1 MPLRRS
7 PSGASLQTGEERR
20 LCCLGKI
27 WCYGFI
33 TIVFVI
39 GTTLYN
45 DRGMRRSLS
54 QPMIRKST
62 NYLTYLA
69 DADAVDQPRN
79 SERIKPKTKN
89 NDIPEKVQV
98 NINERDKN
106 TVEVPEKNRNIE
118 DGVDSRISDS
128 RISDIVQAVDKSEN
142 NENTVDV
149 PEKNESIEEDIGSKI
164 PDIDQAVDRFEM
176 IENTV
181 DVPEKN
187 ENIEDDIDNENEVD
201 KVQTMK
207 DKKPHLFLHV
217 GPQKTAS
224 SSLQSTL
231 DKLSHLT
238 NELKDDNFYYKH
250 ITPEMGDF
258 DCETDHWGGFHN
270 CIASDKLKS
279 LIRKARDEGKNL
291 LLTDENLDENF
302 VRGLRDAIDDDDWN
316 VTVIVMYRRIHE
328 WLLSWY
334 NQINKTTN
342 IDSKGD
348 VLFNDEGIPFRTE
361 HKHWPDHSGIN
372 IPDFSTWYKEYTR
385 YWKPTELV
393 DMHQSIKFYNLYN
406 ESFKNNVRLYNM
418 HNEGDLV
425 TDFICNIIGATYA
438 CEEYKKNVEVYKK
451 EEEKNSSIDL
461 DHDII
466 AVHAYNQGHIDKT
479 LTRAGVAEAVTTY
492 IKESGK
498 IIPRKCDTEVTDQVR
513 NWLID
518 SEKVM
523 SGDRN
528 WAKIK
533 EDELLQVYES
543 YTTKGELCD
552 VDKDAIL
559 LDQDWLHFFHSLK
572 GRERRNLVLHVGP
585 VGAGTI
591 YETLTT
597 IPRHIEGL
605 QKDNYTVVNIDVH
618 GDHFDCTQ
626 RKSSLPDCVASP
638 KLTSMISSLEETE
651 KNVIISNDNLD
662 ERFVEAFKNA
672 IDVTKWKLKIV
683 VGYIRL
689 NQLLLMMY
697 ENEYNNENLGPNG
710 HLVIGQNNNSNRDK
724 HSSWPDEGGV
734 RIPGFN
740 KWFNVFA
747 QESEVS
753 KIEHISMHLRDGYI
767 SSFDDVDFYPYNE
780 LADLEKD
787 FVCKIV
793 PGAIQTCESAKNSE
807 KNTNKVSPLSTEYTD
822 GDILAVDAYEKGLI
836 KKGLAR
842 QHVADAIRNRL
853 RSTGKK
859 LARVC
864 VSEVTKQLYDWMI
877 DSEKDMLGSRWS
889 SKRIAGINID
899 FQSFLESGKL
909 CALDVEKELQNE
921 SWIDFFRSLD
931 Y

>member
-1 MPLRRS
+1 MPLQYNPKTMPLRRS
-7 PSGASLQTGEERR
+7 PSGTTLQTGGGERR
-20 LCCLGKI
+20 LFCLGKI

-33 TIVFVI
+33 TIVFFI

-69 DADAVDQPRN
+69 DTDAGAGDQPRN
-79 SERIKPKTKN
+79 SERIKPKPKN
-89 NDIPEKVQV
+89 NDIPETVQV
-98 NINERDKN
+98 NINEKN
-106 TVEVPEKNRNIE
+106 KNI
-118 DGVDSRISDS
+118 
-128 RISDIVQAVDKSEN
+128 
-142 NENTVDV
+142 VDV
-149 PEKNESIEEDIGSKI
+149 PEKNESIEDDSDSKI
-164 PDIDQAVDRFEM
+164 PDIVQAVDISEK
-176 IENTV
+176 IENTANV
-181 DVPEKN
+181 SDKN
-187 ENIEDDIDNENEVD
+187 ENIEDDVDNEKDVD

-207 DKKPHLFLHV
+207 GKKPHLFLHV

-224 SSLQSTL
+224 STLQSTL
-231 DKLSHLT
+231 DKLSSLT
-238 NELKDDNFYYKH
+238 HELKDDNFYYMH
-250 ITPEMGDF
+250 IAPEAGDF

-270 CIASDKLKS
+270 CKASDKLKS
-279 LIRKARDEGKNL
+279 LIRKTRDEGKNL

-302 VRGLRDAIDDDDWN
+302 VKGLRDAIDDDDWN

-348 VLFNDEGIPFRTE
+348 VLFNDEGVPYRTE
-361 HKHWPDHSGIN
+361 HKHWPDHGGIRVPN
-372 IPDFSTWYKEYTR
+372 FSTWYKEYTR

-393 DMHQSIKFYNLYN
+393 DMHRSIKFYNLYN
-406 ESFKNNVRLYNM
+406 ESFKNDVRLYNM

-425 TDFICNIIGATYA
+425 TDFICNIIGATNA
-438 CEEYKKNVEVYKK
+438 CKKYQNNLEVYEIK
-451 EEEKNSSIDL
+451 ENNSSIDL
-461 DHDII
+461 DHDIV
-466 AVHAYNQGHIDKT
+466 AVHAYEQGHIDKT
-479 LTRAGVAEAVTTY
+479 LTRTGVSEAVTTY

-498 IIPRKCDTEVTDQVR
+498 IIPRKCESEVTDQIR
-513 NWLID
+513 NWLVD

-523 SGDRN
+523 SGDQN
-528 WAKIK
+528 WSKIK

-543 YTTKGELCD
+543 YTTKGKLCD

-572 GRERRNLVLHVGP
+572 GRERRNIVLHVGP
-585 VGAGTI
+585 VGADTI

-597 IPRHIEGL
+597 IPRHVEGL
-605 QKDNYTVVNIDVH
+605 QKDNYTVVNIDIH
-618 GDHFDCTQ
+618 GDHHFDCTQ
-626 RKSSLPDCVASP
+626 RESSLPNCVASP
-638 KLTSMISSLEETE
+638 KLKSMISSLEETE

-672 IDVTKWKLKIV
+672 IDGTKWKIKIV

-697 ENEYNNENLGPNG
+697 ENEYNYENLDPNG
-710 HLVIGQNNNSNRDK
+710 HFMIGQNNNPNRNK

-734 RIPGFN
+734 QIPGFN
-740 KWFNVFA
+740 DWFNAFS

-753 KIEHISMHLRDGYI
+753 KIEHISMHLRDRYI
-767 SSFDDVDFYPYNE
+767 SSFDEVNFYPYHE
-780 LADLEKD
+780 LADLEKN

-807 KNTNKVSPLSTEYTD
+807 KNTNDVSSLSTEYTD
-822 GDILAVDAYEKGLI
+822 GDILAVNAYEKGLI
-836 KKGLAR
+836 KKGLDR
-842 QHVADAIRNRL
+842 EHVADAIRNRL
-853 RSTGKK
+853 RSTGKN

-864 VSEVTKQLYDWMI
+864 VSEVTKKLYDWMI
-877 DSEKDMLGSRWS
+877 DSEKSMLGSRWS

-921 SWIDFFRSLD
+921 SWIAFFRSLN
-931 Y
+931 

>member
-1 MPLRRS
+1 MPLQYNPKTMPLRRS
-7 PSGASLQTGEERR
+7 PSGTTLQTGGGERR
-20 LCCLGKI
+20 LFCLGKI

-33 TIVFVI
+33 TIVFFI

-69 DADAVDQPRN
+69 DTDAGAGDQPRN
-79 SERIKPKTKN
+79 SERIKPKPKN
-89 NDIPEKVQV
+89 NDIPETVQV
-98 NINERDKN
+98 NINEKN
-106 TVEVPEKNRNIE
+106 KNI
-118 DGVDSRISDS
+118 
-128 RISDIVQAVDKSEN
+128 
-142 NENTVDV
+142 VDV
-149 PEKNESIEEDIGSKI
+149 PEKNESIEDDSDSKI
-164 PDIDQAVDRFEM
+164 PDIVQAVDISEK
-176 IENTV
+176 IENTANV
-181 DVPEKN
+181 SDKN
-187 ENIEDDIDNENEVD
+187 ENIEDDVDNEKDVD

-207 DKKPHLFLHV
+207 GKKPHLFLHV

-224 SSLQSTL
+224 STLQSTL
-231 DKLSHLT
+231 DKLSSLT
-238 NELKDDNFYYKH
+238 HELKDDNFYYMH
-250 ITPEMGDF
+250 IAPEAGDF

-270 CIASDKLKS
+270 CKASDKLKS
-279 LIRKARDEGKNL
+279 LIRKTRDEGKNL

-302 VRGLRDAIDDDDWN
+302 VKGLRDAIDDDDWN

-348 VLFNDEGIPFRTE
+348 VLFNDEGVPYRTE
-361 HKHWPDHSGIN
+361 HKHWPDHGGIRVPN
-372 IPDFSTWYKEYTR
+372 FSTWYKEYTR

-393 DMHQSIKFYNLYN
+393 DMHRSIKFYNLYN
-406 ESFKNNVRLYNM
+406 ESFKNDVRLYNM

-425 TDFICNIIGATYA
+425 TDFICNIIGATNA
-438 CEEYKKNVEVYKK
+438 CKKYQNNLEVYEIK
-451 EEEKNSSIDL
+451 ENNSSIDL
-461 DHDII
+461 DHDIV
-466 AVHAYNQGHIDKT
+466 AVHAYEQGHIDKT
-479 LTRAGVAEAVTTY
+479 LTRTGVSEAVTTY

-498 IIPRKCDTEVTDQVR
+498 IIPRKCEPEVTDQIR
-513 NWLID
+513 NWLVD

-523 SGDRN
+523 SGDQN
-528 WAKIK
+528 WSKIK

-543 YTTKGELCD
+543 YTTKGKLCD

-572 GRERRNLVLHVGP
+572 GRERRNIVLHVGP
-585 VGAGTI
+585 VGADTI

-597 IPRHIEGL
+597 IPRHVEGL
-605 QKDNYTVVNIDVH
+605 QKDNYTVVNIDIH
-618 GDHFDCTQ
+618 GDHHFDCTQ
-626 RKSSLPDCVASP
+626 RESSLPNCVASP
-638 KLTSMISSLEETE
+638 KLKSMISSLEETE

-672 IDVTKWKLKIV
+672 IDGTKWKIKIV

-697 ENEYNNENLGPNG
+697 ENEYNYENLDPNG
-710 HLVIGQNNNSNRDK
+710 HFMIGQNNNPNRNK

-740 KWFNVFA
+740 DWFNAFS

-753 KIEHISMHLRDGYI
+753 KIEHISMHLRDRYI
-767 SSFDDVDFYPYNE
+767 SSFDEVNFYPYHE
-780 LADLEKD
+780 LADLEKN

-807 KNTNKVSPLSTEYTD
+807 KNTNEVSSLSTEYTD
-822 GDILAVDAYEKGLI
+822 GDILAVNAYEKGLI
-836 KKGLAR
+836 KKGLDR
-842 QHVADAIRNRL
+842 EHVADAIRNRL
-853 RSTGKK
+853 RSTGKN

-864 VSEVTKQLYDWMI
+864 VSEVTKKLYDWMI
-877 DSEKDMLGSRWS
+877 DSEKSMLGSRWS

-921 SWIDFFRSLD
+921 SWIAFFRSLN
-931 Y
+931 

>member
-7 PSGASLQTGEERR
+7 PSGTTLQTGGGERR
-20 LCCLGKI
+20 LFCLGKI

-33 TIVFVI
+33 TIVFFI

-69 DADAVDQPRN
+69 DTDAGAGDQPRN
-79 SERIKPKTKN
+79 SERIKPKPKN
-89 NDIPEKVQV
+89 NDIPETVQV
-98 NINERDKN
+98 NINEKN
-106 TVEVPEKNRNIE
+106 KNI
-118 DGVDSRISDS
+118 
-128 RISDIVQAVDKSEN
+128 
-142 NENTVDV
+142 VDV
-149 PEKNESIEEDIGSKI
+149 PEKNESIEDDSDSKI
-164 PDIDQAVDRFEM
+164 PDIVQAVDISEK
-176 IENTV
+176 IENTANV
-181 DVPEKN
+181 SDKN
-187 ENIEDDIDNENEVD
+187 ENIEDDVDNEKDVD

-207 DKKPHLFLHV
+207 GKKPHLFLHV

-224 SSLQSTL
+224 STLQSTL
-231 DKLSHLT
+231 DKLSSLT
-238 NELKDDNFYYKH
+238 HELKDDNFYYMH
-250 ITPEMGDF
+250 IAPEAGDF

-270 CIASDKLKS
+270 CKASDKLKS
-279 LIRKARDEGKNL
+279 LIRKTRDEGKNL

-302 VRGLRDAIDDDDWN
+302 VKGLRDAIDDDDWN

-348 VLFNDEGIPFRTE
+348 VLFNDEGVPYRTE
-361 HKHWPDHSGIN
+361 HKHWPDHGGIRVPN
-372 IPDFSTWYKEYTR
+372 FSTWYKEYTR

-393 DMHQSIKFYNLYN
+393 DMHRSIKFYNLYN
-406 ESFKNNVRLYNM
+406 ESFKNDVRLYNM

-425 TDFICNIIGATYA
+425 TDFICNIIGATNA
-438 CEEYKKNVEVYKK
+438 CKKYQNNLEVYEIK
-451 EEEKNSSIDL
+451 ENNSSIDL
-461 DHDII
+461 DHDIV
-466 AVHAYNQGHIDKT
+466 AVHAYEQGHIDKT
-479 LTRAGVAEAVTTY
+479 LTRTGVSEAVTTY

-498 IIPRKCDTEVTDQVR
+498 IIPRKCEPEVTDQIR
-513 NWLID
+513 NWLVD

-523 SGDRN
+523 SGDQN
-528 WAKIK
+528 WSKIK

-543 YTTKGELCD
+543 YTTKGKLCD

-572 GRERRNLVLHVGP
+572 GRERRNIVLHVGP
-585 VGAGTI
+585 VGADTI

-597 IPRHIEGL
+597 IPRHVEGL
-605 QKDNYTVVNIDVH
+605 QKDNYTVVNIDIH
-618 GDHFDCTQ
+618 GDHHFDCTQ
-626 RKSSLPDCVASP
+626 RESSLPNCVASP
-638 KLTSMISSLEETE
+638 KLKSMISSLEETE

-672 IDVTKWKLKIV
+672 IDGTKWKIKIV

-697 ENEYNNENLGPNG
+697 ENEYNYENLDPNG
-710 HLVIGQNNNSNRDK
+710 HFMIGQNNNPNRIK

-740 KWFNVFA
+740 DWFNAFS

-753 KIEHISMHLRDGYI
+753 KIEHISMHLRDRYI
-767 SSFDDVDFYPYNE
+767 SSFDEVNFYPYHE
-780 LADLEKD
+780 LADLEKN

-807 KNTNKVSPLSTEYTD
+807 KNTNEVSSLSTEYTD
-822 GDILAVDAYEKGLI
+822 GDILAVNAYEKGLI
-836 KKGLAR
+836 KKGLDR
-842 QHVADAIRNRL
+842 EHVADAIRNRL
-853 RSTGKK
+853 RSTGKN

-864 VSEVTKQLYDWMI
+864 VSEVTKKLYDWMI
-877 DSEKDMLGSRWS
+877 DSEKSMLGSRWS

-921 SWIDFFRSLD
+921 SWIAFFRSLN
-931 Y
+931 

>member
-7 PSGASLQTGEERR
+7 PSGTTLQTGGGERR
-20 LCCLGKI
+20 LFCLGKI

-33 TIVFVI
+33 TIVFFI

-69 DADAVDQPRN
+69 DTDAGAGDQPRN
-79 SERIKPKTKN
+79 SERIKPKPKN
-89 NDIPEKVQV
+89 NDIPETVQV
-98 NINERDKN
+98 NINEKN
-106 TVEVPEKNRNIE
+106 KNI
-118 DGVDSRISDS
+118 
-128 RISDIVQAVDKSEN
+128 
-142 NENTVDV
+142 VDV
-149 PEKNESIEEDIGSKI
+149 PEKNESIEDDSDSKI
-164 PDIDQAVDRFEM
+164 PDIVQAVDISEK
-176 IENTV
+176 IENTANV
-181 DVPEKN
+181 SDKN
-187 ENIEDDIDNENEVD
+187 ENIEDDVDNEKDVD

-207 DKKPHLFLHV
+207 GKKPHLFLHV

-224 SSLQSTL
+224 STLQSTL
-231 DKLSHLT
+231 DKLSSLT
-238 NELKDDNFYYKH
+238 HELKDDNFYYMH
-250 ITPEMGDF
+250 IAPEAGDF

-270 CIASDKLKS
+270 CKASDKLKS
-279 LIRKARDEGKNL
+279 LIRKTRDEGKNL

-302 VRGLRDAIDDDDWN
+302 VKGLRDAIDDDDWN

-348 VLFNDEGIPFRTE
+348 VLFNDEGVPYRTE
-361 HKHWPDHSGIN
+361 HKHWPDHGGIRVPN
-372 IPDFSTWYKEYTR
+372 FSTWYKEYTR

-393 DMHQSIKFYNLYN
+393 DMHRSIKFYNLYN
-406 ESFKNNVRLYNM
+406 ESFKNDVRLYNM

-425 TDFICNIIGATYA
+425 TDFICNIIGATNA
-438 CEEYKKNVEVYKK
+438 CKKYQNNLEVYEIK
-451 EEEKNSSIDL
+451 ENNSSIDL
-461 DHDII
+461 DHDIV
-466 AVHAYNQGHIDKT
+466 AVHAYEQGHIDKT
-479 LTRAGVAEAVTTY
+479 LTRTGVSEAVTTY

-498 IIPRKCDTEVTDQVR
+498 IIPRKCEPEVTDQIR
-513 NWLID
+513 NWLVD

-523 SGDRN
+523 SGDQN
-528 WAKIK
+528 WSKIK

-543 YTTKGELCD
+543 YTTKGKLCD

-572 GRERRNLVLHVGP
+572 GRERRNIVLHVGP
-585 VGAGTI
+585 VGADTI

-597 IPRHIEGL
+597 IPRHVEGL
-605 QKDNYTVVNIDVH
+605 QKDNYTVVNIDIH
-618 GDHFDCTQ
+618 GDHHFDCTQ
-626 RKSSLPDCVASP
+626 RESSLPNCVASP
-638 KLTSMISSLEETE
+638 KLKSMISSLEETE

-672 IDVTKWKLKIV
+672 IDGTKWKIKIV

-697 ENEYNNENLGPNG
+697 ENEYNYENLDPNG
-710 HLVIGQNNNSNRDK
+710 HFMIGQNNNPNRNK

-740 KWFNVFA
+740 DWFNAFS

-753 KIEHISMHLRDGYI
+753 KIEHISMHLRDRYI
-767 SSFDDVDFYPYNE
+767 SSFDEVNFYPYHE
-780 LADLEKD
+780 LADLEKN

-807 KNTNKVSPLSTEYTD
+807 KNTNDVSSLSTEYTD
-822 GDILAVDAYEKGLI
+822 GDILAVNAYEKGLI
-836 KKGLAR
+836 KKGLDR
-842 QHVADAIRNRL
+842 EHVADAIRNRL
-853 RSTGKK
+853 RSTGKN

-864 VSEVTKQLYDWMI
+864 VSEVTKKLYDWMI
-877 DSEKDMLGSRWS
+877 DSEKSMLGSRWS

-921 SWIDFFRSLD
+921 SWIAFFRSLN
-931 Y
+931 

>member
-1 MPLRRS
+1 MPLQYNPKTMPLRRS
-7 PSGASLQTGEERR
+7 PSGTTLQTGGGERR
-20 LCCLGKI
+20 LFCLGKI

-33 TIVFVI
+33 TIVFFI

-69 DADAVDQPRN
+69 DTDAGAGDQPRN
-79 SERIKPKTKN
+79 SERIKPKPKN
-89 NDIPEKVQV
+89 NDIPETVQV
-98 NINERDKN
+98 NINEKN
-106 TVEVPEKNRNIE
+106 KNI
-118 DGVDSRISDS
+118 
-128 RISDIVQAVDKSEN
+128 
-142 NENTVDV
+142 VDV
-149 PEKNESIEEDIGSKI
+149 PEKNESIEDDSDSKI
-164 PDIDQAVDRFEM
+164 PDIVQAVDISEK
-176 IENTV
+176 IENTANV
-181 DVPEKN
+181 SDKN
-187 ENIEDDIDNENEVD
+187 ENIEDDVDNEKDVD

-207 DKKPHLFLHV
+207 GKKPHLFLHV

-224 SSLQSTL
+224 STLQSTL
-231 DKLSHLT
+231 DKLSSLT
-238 NELKDDNFYYKH
+238 HELKDDNFYYMH
-250 ITPEMGDF
+250 IAPEAGDF

-270 CIASDKLKS
+270 CKASDKLKS
-279 LIRKARDEGKNL
+279 LIRKTRDEGKNL

-302 VRGLRDAIDDDDWN
+302 VKGLRDAIDDDDWN

-348 VLFNDEGIPFRTE
+348 VLFNDEGVPYRTE
-361 HKHWPDHSGIN
+361 HKHWPDHGGIRVPN
-372 IPDFSTWYKEYTR
+372 FSTWYKEYTR

-393 DMHQSIKFYNLYN
+393 DMHRSIKFYNLYN
-406 ESFKNNVRLYNM
+406 ESFKNDVRLYNM

-425 TDFICNIIGATYA
+425 TDFICNIIGATNA
-438 CEEYKKNVEVYKK
+438 CEKYQNNLEVYEIK
-451 EEEKNSSIDL
+451 ENNSSIDL
-461 DHDII
+461 DHDIV
-466 AVHAYNQGHIDKT
+466 AVHAYEQGHIDKT
-479 LTRAGVAEAVTTY
+479 LTRTGVSEAVTTY

-498 IIPRKCDTEVTDQVR
+498 IIPRKCEPEVTDQIR
-513 NWLID
+513 NWLVD

-523 SGDRN
+523 SGDQN
-528 WAKIK
+528 WSKIK

-543 YTTKGELCD
+543 YTTKGKLCD

-572 GRERRNLVLHVGP
+572 GRERRNIVLHVGP
-585 VGAGTI
+585 VGADTI

-597 IPRHIEGL
+597 IPRHVEGL
-605 QKDNYTVVNIDVH
+605 QKDNYTVVNIDIH
-618 GDHFDCTQ
+618 GDHHFDCSQ
-626 RKSSLPDCVASP
+626 RESSLPNCVASP
-638 KLTSMISSLEETE
+638 KLKSMISSLEETE

-672 IDVTKWKLKIV
+672 IDGTKWKIKIV

-697 ENEYNNENLGPNG
+697 ENEYNYENLDPNG
-710 HLVIGQNNNSNRDK
+710 HFMIGQNNNPNRNK

-740 KWFNVFA
+740 DWFNAFS

-753 KIEHISMHLRDGYI
+753 KIEHISMHLRDRYI
-767 SSFDDVDFYPYNE
+767 SSFDEVNFYPYHE
-780 LADLEKD
+780 LADLEKN

-807 KNTNKVSPLSTEYTD
+807 KNTNEVSSLSTEYTD
-822 GDILAVDAYEKGLI
+822 GDILAVNAYEKGLI
-836 KKGLAR
+836 KKGLDR
-842 QHVADAIRNRL
+842 EHVADAIRNRL
-853 RSTGKK
+853 RSTGKN

-864 VSEVTKQLYDWMI
+864 VSEVTKKLYDWMI
-877 DSEKDMLGSRWS
+877 DSEKSMLGSRWS

-921 SWIDFFRSLD
+921 SWIAFFRSLN
-931 Y
+931 

>member
-1 MPLRRS
+1 MPLQYNPKTMPLRRS
-7 PSGASLQTGEERR
+7 PSGTTLQTGGGERR
-20 LCCLGKI
+20 LFCLGKI

-33 TIVFVI
+33 TIVFFI

-69 DADAVDQPRN
+69 DTDAGAGDQPRN
-79 SERIKPKTKN
+79 SERIKPKPKN
-89 NDIPEKVQV
+89 NDIPETVQV
-98 NINERDKN
+98 NINEKN
-106 TVEVPEKNRNIE
+106 KNI
-118 DGVDSRISDS
+118 
-128 RISDIVQAVDKSEN
+128 
-142 NENTVDV
+142 VDV
-149 PEKNESIEEDIGSKI
+149 PEKNESIEDDSDSKI
-164 PDIDQAVDRFEM
+164 PDIVQAVDISEK
-176 IENTV
+176 IENTANV
-181 DVPEKN
+181 SDKN
-187 ENIEDDIDNENEVD
+187 ENIEDDVDNEKDVD

-207 DKKPHLFLHV
+207 GKKPHLFLHV

-224 SSLQSTL
+224 STLQSTL
-231 DKLSHLT
+231 DKLSSLT
-238 NELKDDNFYYKH
+238 HELKDDNFYYMH
-250 ITPEMGDF
+250 IAPEAGDF

-270 CIASDKLKS
+270 CKASDKLKS
-279 LIRKARDEGKNL
+279 LIRKTRDEGKNL

-302 VRGLRDAIDDDDWN
+302 VKGLRDAIDDDDWN

-348 VLFNDEGIPFRTE
+348 VLFNDEGVPYRTE
-361 HKHWPDHSGIN
+361 HKHWPDHGGIRVPN
-372 IPDFSTWYKEYTR
+372 FSTWYKEYTR

-393 DMHQSIKFYNLYN
+393 DMHRSIQFYNLYN
-406 ESFKNNVRLYNM
+406 ESFKNDVRLYNM

-425 TDFICNIIGATYA
+425 TDFICNIIGATNA
-438 CEEYKKNVEVYKK
+438 CKKYQNNLEVYEIK
-451 EEEKNSSIDL
+451 ENNSSIDL
-461 DHDII
+461 DHDIV
-466 AVHAYNQGHIDKT
+466 AVHAYEQGHIDKT
-479 LTRAGVAEAVTTY
+479 LTRTGVSEAVTTY

-498 IIPRKCDTEVTDQVR
+498 IIPRKCEPEVTDQIR
-513 NWLID
+513 NWLVD

-523 SGDRN
+523 SGDQN
-528 WAKIK
+528 WSKIK

-543 YTTKGELCD
+543 YTTKGKLCD

-572 GRERRNLVLHVGP
+572 GRERRNIVLHVGP
-585 VGAGTI
+585 VGADTI

-597 IPRHIEGL
+597 IPRHVEGL
-605 QKDNYTVVNIDVH
+605 QKDNYTVVNIDIH
-618 GDHFDCTQ
+618 GDHHFDCTQ
-626 RKSSLPDCVASP
+626 RESSLPNCVASP
-638 KLTSMISSLEETE
+638 KLKSMISSLEETE

-672 IDVTKWKLKIV
+672 IDGTKWKIKIV

-697 ENEYNNENLGPNG
+697 ENEYNYENLDPNG
-710 HLVIGQNNNSNRDK
+710 HFMIGQNNNPNRNK

-740 KWFNVFA
+740 DWFNAFS

-753 KIEHISMHLRDGYI
+753 KIEHISMHLRDRYI
-767 SSFDDVDFYPYNE
+767 SSFDEVNFYPYHE
-780 LADLEKD
+780 LADLEKN

-807 KNTNKVSPLSTEYTD
+807 KNTNDVSSLSTEYTD
-822 GDILAVDAYEKGLI
+822 GDILAVNAYEKGLI
-836 KKGLAR
+836 KKGLDR
-842 QHVADAIRNRL
+842 EHVADAIRNRL
-853 RSTGKK
+853 RSTGKN

-864 VSEVTKQLYDWMI
+864 VSEVTKKLYDWMI
-877 DSEKDMLGSRWS
+877 DSEKSMLGSRWS

-921 SWIDFFRSLD
+921 SWIAFFRSLN
-931 Y
+931 

>member
-1 MPLRRS
+1 MPLQYNPKTMPLRRS
-7 PSGASLQTGEERR
+7 PSGTTLQTGGGERR
-20 LCCLGKI
+20 LFCLGKI

-33 TIVFVI
+33 TIVFFI

-69 DADAVDQPRN
+69 DTDAGAGDQPRN
-79 SERIKPKTKN
+79 SERIKPKPKN
-89 NDIPEKVQV
+89 NDIPETVQV
-98 NINERDKN
+98 NINEKN
-106 TVEVPEKNRNIE
+106 KNI
-118 DGVDSRISDS
+118 
-128 RISDIVQAVDKSEN
+128 
-142 NENTVDV
+142 VDV
-149 PEKNESIEEDIGSKI
+149 PEKNESIEDDSDSKI
-164 PDIDQAVDRFEM
+164 PDIVQAVDISEK
-176 IENTV
+176 IENTANV
-181 DVPEKN
+181 SDKN
-187 ENIEDDIDNENEVD
+187 ENIEDDVDNEKDVD

-207 DKKPHLFLHV
+207 GKKPHLFLHV

-224 SSLQSTL
+224 STLQSTL
-231 DKLSHLT
+231 DKLSSLT
-238 NELKDDNFYYKH
+238 HELKDDNFYYMH
-250 ITPEMGDF
+250 IAPEAGDF

-270 CIASDKLKS
+270 CKASDKLKS
-279 LIRKARDEGKNL
+279 LIRKTRDEGKNL

-302 VRGLRDAIDDDDWN
+302 VKGLRDAIDDDDWN

-348 VLFNDEGIPFRTE
+348 VLFNDEGVPYRTE
-361 HKHWPDHSGIN
+361 HKHWPDHGGIRVPN
-372 IPDFSTWYKEYTR
+372 FSTWYKEYTR

-393 DMHQSIKFYNLYN
+393 DMHRSIKFYNLYN
-406 ESFKNNVRLYNM
+406 ESFKNDVRLYNM

-425 TDFICNIIGATYA
+425 TDFICNIIGATNA
-438 CEEYKKNVEVYKK
+438 CKKYQNNLEVYEIK
-451 EEEKNSSIDL
+451 ENNSSIDL
-461 DHDII
+461 DHDIV
-466 AVHAYNQGHIDKT
+466 AVHAYEQGHIDKT
-479 LTRAGVAEAVTTY
+479 LTRTGVSEAVTTY

-498 IIPRKCDTEVTDQVR
+498 IIPRKCEPEVTDQIR
-513 NWLID
+513 NWLVD

-523 SGDRN
+523 SGDQN
-528 WAKIK
+528 WSKIK

-543 YTTKGELCD
+543 YTTKGKLCD

-572 GRERRNLVLHVGP
+572 GRERRNIVLHVGP
-585 VGAGTI
+585 VGADTI

-597 IPRHIEGL
+597 IPRHVEGL
-605 QKDNYTVVNIDVH
+605 QKDNYTVVNIDIH
-618 GDHFDCTQ
+618 GDHHFDCTQ
-626 RKSSLPDCVASP
+626 RESSLPNCVASP
-638 KLTSMISSLEETE
+638 KLKSMISSLEETE

-672 IDVTKWKLKIV
+672 IDGTKWKIKIV

-697 ENEYNNENLGPNG
+697 ENEYNYENLDPNG
-710 HLVIGQNNNSNRDK
+710 HFMIGQNNNPNRNK

-734 RIPGFN
+734 QIPGFN
-740 KWFNVFA
+740 DWFNAFS

-753 KIEHISMHLRDGYI
+753 KIEHISMHLRDRYI
-767 SSFDDVDFYPYNE
+767 SSFDEVNFYPYHE
-780 LADLEKD
+780 LADLEKN

-807 KNTNKVSPLSTEYTD
+807 KNTNDVSSLSTEYTD
-822 GDILAVDAYEKGLI
+822 GDILAVNAYEKGLI
-836 KKGLAR
+836 KKGLDR
-842 QHVADAIRNRL
+842 EHVADAIRNRL
-853 RSTGKK
+853 RSTGKN

-864 VSEVTKQLYDWMI
+864 VSEVTKKLYDWMI
-877 DSEKDMLGSRWS
+877 DSEKSMLGSRWS

-921 SWIDFFRSLD
+921 SWIAFFRSLN
-931 Y
+931 

>member
-1 MPLRRS
+1 MPLQYNPKTMPLRRS
-7 PSGASLQTGEERR
+7 PSGTTLQTGGGERR
-20 LCCLGKI
+20 LFCLGKI

-33 TIVFVI
+33 TIVFFI

-69 DADAVDQPRN
+69 DTDAGAGDQPRN
-79 SERIKPKTKN
+79 SERIKPKPKN
-89 NDIPEKVQV
+89 NDIPETVQV
-98 NINERDKN
+98 NINEKN
-106 TVEVPEKNRNIE
+106 KNI
-118 DGVDSRISDS
+118 
-128 RISDIVQAVDKSEN
+128 
-142 NENTVDV
+142 VDV
-149 PEKNESIEEDIGSKI
+149 PEKNESIEDDSDSKI
-164 PDIDQAVDRFEM
+164 PDIVQAVDISEK
-176 IENTV
+176 IENTANV
-181 DVPEKN
+181 SDKN
-187 ENIEDDIDNENEVD
+187 ENIEDDVDNEKDVD

-207 DKKPHLFLHV
+207 GKKPHLFLHV

-224 SSLQSTL
+224 STLQSTL
-231 DKLSHLT
+231 DKLSSLT
-238 NELKDDNFYYKH
+238 HELKDDNFYYMH
-250 ITPEMGDF
+250 IAPEAGDF

-270 CIASDKLKS
+270 CKASDKLKS
-279 LIRKARDEGKNL
+279 LIRKTRDEGKNL

-302 VRGLRDAIDDDDWN
+302 VKGLRDAIDDDDWN

-348 VLFNDEGIPFRTE
+348 VLFNDEGVPYRTE
-361 HKHWPDHSGIN
+361 HKHWPDHGGIRVPN
-372 IPDFSTWYKEYTR
+372 FSTWYKEYTR

-393 DMHQSIKFYNLYN
+393 DMHRSIKFYNLYN
-406 ESFKNNVRLYNM
+406 ESFKNDVRLYNM

-425 TDFICNIIGATYA
+425 TDFICNIIGATNA
-438 CEEYKKNVEVYKK
+438 CKKYQNNLEVYEIK
-451 EEEKNSSIDL
+451 ENNSSIDL
-461 DHDII
+461 DHDIV
-466 AVHAYNQGHIDKT
+466 AVHAYEQGHIDKT
-479 LTRAGVAEAVTTY
+479 LTRTGVSEAVTTY

-498 IIPRKCDTEVTDQVR
+498 IIPRKCEPEVTDQIR
-513 NWLID
+513 NWLVD

-523 SGDRN
+523 SGDQN
-528 WAKIK
+528 WSKIK

-543 YTTKGELCD
+543 YTTKGKLCD

-572 GRERRNLVLHVGP
+572 GRERRNIVLHVGP
-585 VGAGTI
+585 VGADTI

-597 IPRHIEGL
+597 IPRHVEGL
-605 QKDNYTVVNIDVH
+605 QKDNYTVVNIDIH
-618 GDHFDCTQ
+618 GDHHFDCTQ
-626 RKSSLPDCVASP
+626 RESSLPNCVASP
-638 KLTSMISSLEETE
+638 KLKSMISSLEETE

-672 IDVTKWKLKIV
+672 IDGTKWKIKIV

-697 ENEYNNENLGPNG
+697 ENEYNYENLDPNG
-710 HLVIGQNNNSNRDK
+710 HFMIGQNNNPNRNK

-740 KWFNVFA
+740 DWFNAFS

-753 KIEHISMHLRDGYI
+753 KIEHISMHLRDRYI
-767 SSFDDVDFYPYNE
+767 SSFDEVNFYPYHE
-780 LADLEKD
+780 LADLEKN

-807 KNTNKVSPLSTEYTD
+807 KNTNDVSSLSTEYTD
-822 GDILAVDAYEKGLI
+822 GDILAVNAYEKGLI
-836 KKGLAR
+836 KKGLDR
-842 QHVADAIRNRL
+842 EHVADAIRNRL
-853 RSTGKK
+853 RSTGKN

-864 VSEVTKQLYDWMI
+864 VSEVTKKLYDWMI
-877 DSEKDMLGSRWS
+877 DSEKSMLGSRWS

-921 SWIDFFRSLD
+921 SWIAFFRSLN
-931 Y
+931 

>member
-1 MPLRRS
+1 MPLQYNPKTMPLRRS
-7 PSGASLQTGEERR
+7 PSGTTLQTGGGERR
-20 LCCLGKI
+20 LFCLGKI

-33 TIVFVI
+33 TIVFFI

-69 DADAVDQPRN
+69 DTDAGAGDQPRN
-79 SERIKPKTKN
+79 SERIKPKPKN
-89 NDIPEKVQV
+89 NDIPETVQV
-98 NINERDKN
+98 NINEKN
-106 TVEVPEKNRNIE
+106 KNI
-118 DGVDSRISDS
+118 
-128 RISDIVQAVDKSEN
+128 
-142 NENTVDV
+142 VDV
-149 PEKNESIEEDIGSKI
+149 PEKNESIEDDSDSKI
-164 PDIDQAVDRFEM
+164 PDIVQAVDISEK
-176 IENTV
+176 IENTANV
-181 DVPEKN
+181 SDKN
-187 ENIEDDIDNENEVD
+187 ENIEDDVDNEKDVD

-207 DKKPHLFLHV
+207 GKKPHLFLHV

-224 SSLQSTL
+224 STLQSTL
-231 DKLSHLT
+231 DKLSSLT
-238 NELKDDNFYYKH
+238 HELKDDNFYYMH
-250 ITPEMGDF
+250 IAPEAGDF

-270 CIASDKLKS
+270 CKASDKLKS
-279 LIRKARDEGKNL
+279 LIRKTRDEGKNL

-302 VRGLRDAIDDDDWN
+302 VKGLRDAIDDDDWN

-348 VLFNDEGIPFRTE
+348 VLFNDEGVPYRTE
-361 HKHWPDHSGIN
+361 HKHWPDHGGIRVPN
-372 IPDFSTWYKEYTR
+372 FSTWYKEYTR

-393 DMHQSIKFYNLYN
+393 DMHRSIKFYNLYN
-406 ESFKNNVRLYNM
+406 ESFKNDVRLYNM

-425 TDFICNIIGATYA
+425 TDFICNIIGATNA
-438 CEEYKKNVEVYKK
+438 CKKYQNNLEVYEIK
-451 EEEKNSSIDL
+451 ENNSSIDL
-461 DHDII
+461 DHDIV
-466 AVHAYNQGHIDKT
+466 AVHAYEQGHIDKT
-479 LTRAGVAEAVTTY
+479 LTRTGVSEAVTTY

-498 IIPRKCDTEVTDQVR
+498 IIPRKCESEVTDQIR
-513 NWLID
+513 NWLVD

-523 SGDRN
+523 SGDQN
-528 WAKIK
+528 WSKIK

-543 YTTKGELCD
+543 YTTKGKLCD

-572 GRERRNLVLHVGP
+572 GRERRNIVLHVGP
-585 VGAGTI
+585 VGADTI

-597 IPRHIEGL
+597 IPRHVEGL
-605 QKDNYTVVNIDVH
+605 QKDNYTVVNIDIH
-618 GDHFDCTQ
+618 GDHHFDCTQ
-626 RKSSLPDCVASP
+626 RESSLPNCVASP
-638 KLTSMISSLEETE
+638 KLKSMISSLEETE

-672 IDVTKWKLKIV
+672 IDGTKWKIKIV

-697 ENEYNNENLGPNG
+697 ENEYNYENLDPNG
-710 HLVIGQNNNSNRDK
+710 HFMIGQNNNPNRIK

-740 KWFNVFA
+740 DWFNAFS

-753 KIEHISMHLRDGYI
+753 KIEHISMHLRDRYI
-767 SSFDDVDFYPYNE
+767 SSFDEVNFYPYHE
-780 LADLEKD
+780 LADLEKN

-807 KNTNKVSPLSTEYTD
+807 KNTNDVSSLSTEYTD
-822 GDILAVDAYEKGLI
+822 GDILAVNAYEKGLI
-836 KKGLAR
+836 KKGLDR
-842 QHVADAIRNRL
+842 EHVADAIRNRL
-853 RSTGKK
+853 RSTGKN

-864 VSEVTKQLYDWMI
+864 VSEVTKKLYDWMI
-877 DSEKDMLGSRWS
+877 DSEKSMLGSRWS

-921 SWIDFFRSLD
+921 SWIAFFRSLN
-931 Y
+931 

>member
-7 PSGASLQTGEERR
+7 PSSISLQTGEERR
-20 LCCLGKI
+20 LVCCLGKI
-27 WCYGFI
+27 WWCGFI

-39 GTTLYN
+39 GTTMYN

-69 DADAVDQPRN
+69 DAGDQPRT
-79 SERIKPKTKN
+79 SERIKSKTKN
-89 NDIPEKVQV
+89 NDIPEIVQV
-98 NINERDKN
+98 NNTNKKNIN
-106 TVEVPEKNRNIE
+106 I
-118 DGVDSRISDS
+118 
-128 RISDIVQAVDKSEN
+128 
-142 NENTVDV
+142 VDV
-149 PEKNESIEEDIGSKI
+149 TEKNESIEDDIGSKI
-164 PDIDQAVDRFEM
+164 PDIDQNVGKSEK

-181 DVPEKN
+181 VVPEKN
-187 ENIEDDIDNENEVD
+187 GNIKDDIDNENDVD

-224 SSLQSTL
+224 STLQSTL

-250 ITPEMGDF
+250 IAPEMGDF
-258 DCETDHWGGFHN
+258 DCETDQWGGFHN
-270 CIASDKLKS
+270 CRASDTLKS

-302 VRGLRDAIDDDDWN
+302 VKGLRDAIDDDDWN

-342 IDSKGD
+342 IDSKGN

-361 HKHWPDHSGIN
+361 HKHWPDHGGIN

-393 DMHQSIKFYNLYN
+393 DMHRSLKFYNIYN

-425 TDFICNIIGATYA
+425 TDFICNIIGATNA

-451 EEEKNSSIDL
+451 EEENSSVDL
-461 DHDII
+461 DHDIV
-466 AVHAYNQGHIDKT
+466 AVHAYDQGHIDKT
-479 LTRAGVAEAVTTY
+479 LTRTEVAEAVTTY

-498 IIPRKCDTEVTDQVR
+498 IIPRKCDPEVTVQVR
-513 NWLID
+513 NWLVD

-528 WAKIK
+528 WSKIK

-543 YTTKGELCD
+543 YTNKGRLCD

-585 VGAGTI
+585 VGADTI
-591 YETLTT
+591 YKTLTT
-597 IPRHIEGL
+597 IPRHVEGL

-626 RKSSLPDCVASP
+626 RENSLPDCVASP

-697 ENEYNNENLGPNG
+697 ENEYNYENLDPNG
-710 HLVIGQNNNSNRDK
+710 HLVIGQNNNSNRDE

-787 FVCKIV
+787 FVCRIV

-807 KNTNKVSPLSTEYTD
+807 KNTNKASPLSTEYTD

-853 RSTGKK
+853 RSTGEN

-877 DSEKDMLGSRWS
+877 DSEKDMVGIRWS

-921 SWIDFFRSLD
+921 SWIDFFRSLN
-931 Y
+931 

>member
-1 MPLRRS
+1 MPLQYNPKTMPLRRS
-7 PSGASLQTGEERR
+7 PSGTTLQTGGGERR
-20 LCCLGKI
+20 LFCLGKI

-33 TIVFVI
+33 TIVFFI

-69 DADAVDQPRN
+69 DTDAGAGDQPRN
-79 SERIKPKTKN
+79 SERIKPKPKN
-89 NDIPEKVQV
+89 NDIPETVQV
-98 NINERDKN
+98 NINEKN
-106 TVEVPEKNRNIE
+106 KNI
-118 DGVDSRISDS
+118 
-128 RISDIVQAVDKSEN
+128 
-142 NENTVDV
+142 VDV
-149 PEKNESIEEDIGSKI
+149 PEKNESIEDDSDSKI
-164 PDIDQAVDRFEM
+164 PDIVQAVDISEK
-176 IENTV
+176 IENTANV
-181 DVPEKN
+181 SDKN
-187 ENIEDDIDNENEVD
+187 ENIEDDVDNEKDVD

-207 DKKPHLFLHV
+207 GKKPHLFLHV

-224 SSLQSTL
+224 STLQSTL
-231 DKLSHLT
+231 DKLSSLT
-238 NELKDDNFYYKH
+238 HELKDDNFYYMH
-250 ITPEMGDF
+250 IAPEAGDF

-270 CIASDKLKS
+270 CKASDKLKS
-279 LIRKARDEGKNL
+279 LIRKTRDEGKNL

-302 VRGLRDAIDDDDWN
+302 VKGLRDAIDDDDWN

-348 VLFNDEGIPFRTE
+348 VLFNDEGVPYRTE
-361 HKHWPDHSGIN
+361 HKHWPDHGGIRVPN
-372 IPDFSTWYKEYTR
+372 FSTWYKEYTR

-393 DMHQSIKFYNLYN
+393 DMHRSIKFYNLYN
-406 ESFKNNVRLYNM
+406 ESFKNDVRLYNM

-425 TDFICNIIGATYA
+425 TDFICNIIGATNA
-438 CEEYKKNVEVYKK
+438 CKKYQNNLEVYEIK
-451 EEEKNSSIDL
+451 ENNSSIDL
-461 DHDII
+461 DHDIV
-466 AVHAYNQGHIDKT
+466 AVHAYEQGHIDKT
-479 LTRAGVAEAVTTY
+479 LTRTGVSEAVTTY

-498 IIPRKCDTEVTDQVR
+498 IIPRKCEPEVTDQIR
-513 NWLID
+513 NWLVD

-523 SGDRN
+523 SGDQN
-528 WAKIK
+528 WSKIK

-543 YTTKGELCD
+543 YTTKGKLCD

-572 GRERRNLVLHVGP
+572 GRERRNIVLHVGP
-585 VGAGTI
+585 VGADTI

-597 IPRHIEGL
+597 IPRHVEGL
-605 QKDNYTVVNIDVH
+605 QKDNYTVVNIDIH
-618 GDHFDCTQ
+618 GDHHFDCTQ
-626 RKSSLPDCVASP
+626 RESSLPNCVASP
-638 KLTSMISSLEETE
+638 KLKSMISSLEETE

-672 IDVTKWKLKIV
+672 IDGTKWKIKIV

-697 ENEYNNENLGPNG
+697 ENEYNYENLDPNG
-710 HLVIGQNNNSNRDK
+710 HFMIGQNNNPNRIK

-740 KWFNVFA
+740 DWFNAFS

-753 KIEHISMHLRDGYI
+753 KIEHISMHLRDRYI
-767 SSFDDVDFYPYNE
+767 SSFDEVNFYPYHE
-780 LADLEKD
+780 LADLEKN

-807 KNTNKVSPLSTEYTD
+807 KNTNEVSSLSTEYTD
-822 GDILAVDAYEKGLI
+822 GDILAVNAYEKGLI
-836 KKGLAR
+836 KKGLDR
-842 QHVADAIRNRL
+842 EHVADAIRNRL
-853 RSTGKK
+853 RSTGKN

-864 VSEVTKQLYDWMI
+864 VSEVTKKLYDWMI
-877 DSEKDMLGSRWS
+877 DSEKSMLGSRWS

-921 SWIDFFRSLD
+921 SWIAFFRSLN
-931 Y
+931 

>member
-7 PSGASLQTGEERR
+7 PSGTTLQTGGGERR
-20 LCCLGKI
+20 LFCLGKI

-33 TIVFVI
+33 TIVFFI

-69 DADAVDQPRN
+69 DTDAGAGDQPRN
-79 SERIKPKTKN
+79 SERIKPKPKN
-89 NDIPEKVQV
+89 NDIPETVQV
-98 NINERDKN
+98 NINEKN
-106 TVEVPEKNRNIE
+106 KNI
-118 DGVDSRISDS
+118 
-128 RISDIVQAVDKSEN
+128 
-142 NENTVDV
+142 VDV
-149 PEKNESIEEDIGSKI
+149 PEKNESIEDDSDSKI
-164 PDIDQAVDRFEM
+164 PDIVQAVDISEK
-176 IENTV
+176 IENTANV
-181 DVPEKN
+181 SDKN
-187 ENIEDDIDNENEVD
+187 ENIEDDVDNEKDVD

-207 DKKPHLFLHV
+207 GKKPHLFLHV

-224 SSLQSTL
+224 STLQSTL
-231 DKLSHLT
+231 DKLSSLT
-238 NELKDDNFYYKH
+238 HELKDDNFYYMH
-250 ITPEMGDF
+250 IAPEAGDF

-270 CIASDKLKS
+270 CKASDKLKS
-279 LIRKARDEGKNL
+279 LIRKTRDEGKNL

-302 VRGLRDAIDDDDWN
+302 VKGLRDAIDDDDWN

-348 VLFNDEGIPFRTE
+348 VLFNDEGVPYRTE
-361 HKHWPDHSGIN
+361 HKHWPDHGGIRVPN
-372 IPDFSTWYKEYTR
+372 FSTWYKEYTR

-393 DMHQSIKFYNLYN
+393 DMHRSIKFYNLYN
-406 ESFKNNVRLYNM
+406 ESFKNDVRLYNM

-425 TDFICNIIGATYA
+425 TDFICNIIGATNA
-438 CEEYKKNVEVYKK
+438 CEKYQNNLEVYEIK
-451 EEEKNSSIDL
+451 ENNSSIDL
-461 DHDII
+461 DHDIV
-466 AVHAYNQGHIDKT
+466 AVHAYEQGHIDKT
-479 LTRAGVAEAVTTY
+479 LTRTGVSEAVTTY

-498 IIPRKCDTEVTDQVR
+498 IIPRKCEPEVTDQIR
-513 NWLID
+513 NWLVD

-523 SGDRN
+523 SGDQN
-528 WAKIK
+528 WSKIK

-543 YTTKGELCD
+543 YTTKGKLCD

-572 GRERRNLVLHVGP
+572 GRERRNIVLHVGP
-585 VGAGTI
+585 VGADTI

-597 IPRHIEGL
+597 IPRHVEGL
-605 QKDNYTVVNIDVH
+605 QKDNYTVVNIDIH
-618 GDHFDCTQ
+618 GDHHFDCSQ
-626 RKSSLPDCVASP
+626 RESSLPNCVASP
-638 KLTSMISSLEETE
+638 KLKSMISSLEETE

-672 IDVTKWKLKIV
+672 IDGTKWKIKIV

-697 ENEYNNENLGPNG
+697 ENEYNYENLDPNG
-710 HLVIGQNNNSNRDK
+710 HFMIGQNNNPNRIK

-740 KWFNVFA
+740 DWFNAFS

-753 KIEHISMHLRDGYI
+753 KIEHISMHLRDRYI
-767 SSFDDVDFYPYNE
+767 SSFDEVNFYPYHE
-780 LADLEKD
+780 LADLEKN

-807 KNTNKVSPLSTEYTD
+807 KNTNEVSSLSTEYTD
-822 GDILAVDAYEKGLI
+822 GDILAVNAYEKGLI
-836 KKGLAR
+836 KKGLDR
-842 QHVADAIRNRL
+842 EHVADAIRNRL
-853 RSTGKK
+853 RSTGKN

-864 VSEVTKQLYDWMI
+864 VSEVTKKLYDWMI
-877 DSEKDMLGSRWS
+877 DSEKSMLGSRWS

-921 SWIDFFRSLD
+921 SWIAFFRSLN
-931 Y
+931 

>member
-1 MPLRRS
+1 MPLQYNPKTMPLRRS
-7 PSGASLQTGEERR
+7 PSGTTLQTGGGERR
-20 LCCLGKI
+20 LFCLGKI

-33 TIVFVI
+33 TIVFFI

-69 DADAVDQPRN
+69 DTDAGAGDQPRN
-79 SERIKPKTKN
+79 SERIKPKPKN
-89 NDIPEKVQV
+89 NDIPETVQV
-98 NINERDKN
+98 NINEKN
-106 TVEVPEKNRNIE
+106 KNI
-118 DGVDSRISDS
+118 
-128 RISDIVQAVDKSEN
+128 
-142 NENTVDV
+142 VDV
-149 PEKNESIEEDIGSKI
+149 PEKNESIEDDSDSKI
-164 PDIDQAVDRFEM
+164 PDIVQAVDISEK
-176 IENTV
+176 IENTANV
-181 DVPEKN
+181 SDKN
-187 ENIEDDIDNENEVD
+187 ENIEDDVDNEKDVD

-207 DKKPHLFLHV
+207 GKKPHLFLHV

-224 SSLQSTL
+224 STLQSTL
-231 DKLSHLT
+231 DKLSSLT
-238 NELKDDNFYYKH
+238 HELKDDNFYYMH
-250 ITPEMGDF
+250 IAPEAGDF

-270 CIASDKLKS
+270 CKASDKLKS
-279 LIRKARDEGKNL
+279 LIRKTRDEGKNL

-302 VRGLRDAIDDDDWN
+302 VKGLRDAIDDDDWN

-348 VLFNDEGIPFRTE
+348 VLFNDEGVPYRTE
-361 HKHWPDHSGIN
+361 HKHWPDHGGIRVPN
-372 IPDFSTWYKEYTR
+372 FSTWYKEYTR

-393 DMHQSIKFYNLYN
+393 DMHRSIKFYNLYN
-406 ESFKNNVRLYNM
+406 ESFKNDVRLYNM

-425 TDFICNIIGATYA
+425 TDFICNIIGATNA
-438 CEEYKKNVEVYKK
+438 CKKYQNNLEVYEIK
-451 EEEKNSSIDL
+451 ENNSSIDL
-461 DHDII
+461 DHDIV
-466 AVHAYNQGHIDKT
+466 AVHAYEQGHIDKT
-479 LTRAGVAEAVTTY
+479 LTRTGVSEAVTTY

-498 IIPRKCDTEVTDQVR
+498 IIPRKCEPEVTDQIR
-513 NWLID
+513 NWLVD

-523 SGDRN
+523 SGDQN
-528 WAKIK
+528 WSKIK

-543 YTTKGELCD
+543 YTTKGKLCD

-572 GRERRNLVLHVGP
+572 GRERRNIVLHVGP
-585 VGAGTI
+585 VGADTI

-597 IPRHIEGL
+597 IPRHVEGL
-605 QKDNYTVVNIDVH
+605 QKDNYTVVNIDIH
-618 GDHFDCTQ
+618 GDHHFDCTQ
-626 RKSSLPDCVASP
+626 RESSLPNCVASP
-638 KLTSMISSLEETE
+638 KLKSMISSLEETE

-672 IDVTKWKLKIV
+672 IDGTKWKIKIV

-697 ENEYNNENLGPNG
+697 ENEYNYENLDPNG
-710 HLVIGQNNNSNRDK
+710 HFMIGQNNNPNRNK

-734 RIPGFN
+734 QIPGFN
-740 KWFNVFA
+740 DWFNAFS

-753 KIEHISMHLRDGYI
+753 KIEHISMHLRDRYI
-767 SSFDDVDFYPYNE
+767 SSFDEVNFYPYHE
-780 LADLEKD
+780 LADLEKN

-807 KNTNKVSPLSTEYTD
+807 KNTNEVSSLSTEYTD
-822 GDILAVDAYEKGLI
+822 GDILAVNAYEKGLI
-836 KKGLAR
+836 KKGLDR
-842 QHVADAIRNRL
+842 EHVADAIRNRL
-853 RSTGKK
+853 RSTGKN

-864 VSEVTKQLYDWMI
+864 VSEVTKKLYDWMI
-877 DSEKDMLGSRWS
+877 DSEKSMLGSRWS

-921 SWIDFFRSLD
+921 SWIAFFRSLN
-931 Y
+931 

>member
-7 PSGASLQTGEERR
+7 PSGTTLQTGGGERR
-20 LCCLGKI
+20 LFCLGKI

-33 TIVFVI
+33 TIVFFI

-69 DADAVDQPRN
+69 DTDAGAGDQPRN
-79 SERIKPKTKN
+79 SERIKPKPKN
-89 NDIPEKVQV
+89 NDIPETVQV
-98 NINERDKN
+98 NINEKN
-106 TVEVPEKNRNIE
+106 KNI
-118 DGVDSRISDS
+118 
-128 RISDIVQAVDKSEN
+128 
-142 NENTVDV
+142 VDV
-149 PEKNESIEEDIGSKI
+149 PEKNESIEDDSDSKI
-164 PDIDQAVDRFEM
+164 PDIVQAVDISEK
-176 IENTV
+176 IENTANV
-181 DVPEKN
+181 SDKN
-187 ENIEDDIDNENEVD
+187 ENIEDDVDNEKDVD

-207 DKKPHLFLHV
+207 GKKPHLFLHV

-224 SSLQSTL
+224 STLQSTL
-231 DKLSHLT
+231 DKLSSLT
-238 NELKDDNFYYKH
+238 HELKDDNFYYMH
-250 ITPEMGDF
+250 IAPEAGDF

-270 CIASDKLKS
+270 CKASDKLKS
-279 LIRKARDEGKNL
+279 LIRKTRDEGKNL

-302 VRGLRDAIDDDDWN
+302 VKGLRDAIDDDDWN

-348 VLFNDEGIPFRTE
+348 VLFNDEGVPYRTE
-361 HKHWPDHSGIN
+361 HKHWPDHGGIRVPN
-372 IPDFSTWYKEYTR
+372 FSTWYKEYTR

-393 DMHQSIKFYNLYN
+393 DMHRSIKFYNLYN
-406 ESFKNNVRLYNM
+406 ESFKNDVRLYNM

-425 TDFICNIIGATYA
+425 TDFICNIIGATNA
-438 CEEYKKNVEVYKK
+438 CKKYQNNLEVYEIK
-451 EEEKNSSIDL
+451 ENNSSIDL
-461 DHDII
+461 DHDIV
-466 AVHAYNQGHIDKT
+466 AVHAYEQGHIDKT
-479 LTRAGVAEAVTTY
+479 LTRTGVSEAVTTY

-498 IIPRKCDTEVTDQVR
+498 IIPRKCEPEVTDQIR
-513 NWLID
+513 NWLVD

-523 SGDRN
+523 SGDQN
-528 WAKIK
+528 WSKIK

-543 YTTKGELCD
+543 YTTKGKLCD

-572 GRERRNLVLHVGP
+572 GRERRNIVLHVGP
-585 VGAGTI
+585 VGADTI

-597 IPRHIEGL
+597 IPRHVEGL
-605 QKDNYTVVNIDVH
+605 QKDNYTVVNIDIH
-618 GDHFDCTQ
+618 GDHHFDCTQ
-626 RKSSLPDCVASP
+626 RESSLPNCVASP
-638 KLTSMISSLEETE
+638 KLKSMISSLEETE

-672 IDVTKWKLKIV
+672 IDGTKWKIKIV

-697 ENEYNNENLGPNG
+697 ENEYNYENLDPNG
-710 HLVIGQNNNSNRDK
+710 HFMIGQNNNPNRNK

-734 RIPGFN
+734 QIPGFN
-740 KWFNVFA
+740 DWFNAFS

-753 KIEHISMHLRDGYI
+753 KIEHISMHLRDRYI
-767 SSFDDVDFYPYNE
+767 SSFDEVNFYPYHE
-780 LADLEKD
+780 LADLEKN

-807 KNTNKVSPLSTEYTD
+807 KNTNEVSSLSTEYTD
-822 GDILAVDAYEKGLI
+822 GDILAVNAYEKGLI
-836 KKGLAR
+836 KKGLDR
-842 QHVADAIRNRL
+842 EHVADAIRNRL
-853 RSTGKK
+853 RSTGKN

-864 VSEVTKQLYDWMI
+864 VSEVTKKLYDWMI
-877 DSEKDMLGSRWS
+877 DSEKSMLGSRWS

-921 SWIDFFRSLD
+921 SWIAFFRSLN
-931 Y
+931 

>member
-7 PSGASLQTGEERR
+7 PSGTTLQTGGGERR
-20 LCCLGKI
+20 LFCLGKI

-33 TIVFVI
+33 TIVFFI

-69 DADAVDQPRN
+69 DTDAGAGDQPRN
-79 SERIKPKTKN
+79 SERIKPKPKN
-89 NDIPEKVQV
+89 NDIPETVQV
-98 NINERDKN
+98 NINEKN
-106 TVEVPEKNRNIE
+106 KNI
-118 DGVDSRISDS
+118 
-128 RISDIVQAVDKSEN
+128 
-142 NENTVDV
+142 VDV
-149 PEKNESIEEDIGSKI
+149 PEKNESIEDDSDSKI
-164 PDIDQAVDRFEM
+164 PDIVQAVDISEK
-176 IENTV
+176 IENTANV
-181 DVPEKN
+181 SDKN
-187 ENIEDDIDNENEVD
+187 ENIEDDVDNEKDVD

-207 DKKPHLFLHV
+207 GKKPHLFLHV

-224 SSLQSTL
+224 STLQSTL
-231 DKLSHLT
+231 DKLSSLT
-238 NELKDDNFYYKH
+238 HELKDDNFYYMH
-250 ITPEMGDF
+250 IAPEAGDF

-270 CIASDKLKS
+270 CKASDKLKS
-279 LIRKARDEGKNL
+279 LIRKTRDEGKNL

-302 VRGLRDAIDDDDWN
+302 VKGLRDAIDDDDWN

-348 VLFNDEGIPFRTE
+348 VLFNDEGVPYRTE
-361 HKHWPDHSGIN
+361 HKHWPDHGGIRVPN
-372 IPDFSTWYKEYTR
+372 FSTWYKEYTR

-393 DMHQSIKFYNLYN
+393 DMHRSIKFYNLYN
-406 ESFKNNVRLYNM
+406 ESFKNDVRLYNM

-425 TDFICNIIGATYA
+425 TDFICNIIGATNA
-438 CEEYKKNVEVYKK
+438 CKKYQNNLEVYEIK
-451 EEEKNSSIDL
+451 ENNSSIDL
-461 DHDII
+461 DHDIV
-466 AVHAYNQGHIDKT
+466 AVHAYEQGHIDKT
-479 LTRAGVAEAVTTY
+479 LTRTGVSEAVTTY

-498 IIPRKCDTEVTDQVR
+498 IIPRKCEPEVTDQIR
-513 NWLID
+513 NWLVD

-523 SGDRN
+523 SGDQN
-528 WAKIK
+528 WSKIK

-543 YTTKGELCD
+543 YTTKGKLCD

-572 GRERRNLVLHVGP
+572 GRERRNIVLHVGP
-585 VGAGTI
+585 VGADTI

-597 IPRHIEGL
+597 IPRHVEGL
-605 QKDNYTVVNIDVH
+605 QKDNYTVVNIDIH
-618 GDHFDCTQ
+618 GDHHFDCTQ
-626 RKSSLPDCVASP
+626 RESSLPNCVASP
-638 KLTSMISSLEETE
+638 KLKSMISSLEETE

-672 IDVTKWKLKIV
+672 IDGTKWKIKIV

-697 ENEYNNENLGPNG
+697 ENEYNYENLDPNG
-710 HLVIGQNNNSNRDK
+710 HFMIGQNNNPNRNK

-740 KWFNVFA
+740 DWFNAFS

-753 KIEHISMHLRDGYI
+753 KIEHISMHLRDRYI
-767 SSFDDVDFYPYNE
+767 SSFDEVNFYPYHE
-780 LADLEKD
+780 LADLEKN

-807 KNTNKVSPLSTEYTD
+807 KNTNEVSSLSTEYTD
-822 GDILAVDAYEKGLI
+822 GDILAVNAYEKGLI
-836 KKGLAR
+836 KKGLDR
-842 QHVADAIRNRL
+842 EHVADAIRNRL
-853 RSTGKK
+853 RSTGKN

-864 VSEVTKQLYDWMI
+864 VSEVTKKLYDWMI
-877 DSEKDMLGSRWS
+877 DSEKSMLGSRWS

-921 SWIDFFRSLD
+921 SWIAFFRSLN
-931 Y
+931 

>member
-7 PSGASLQTGEERR
+7 PSGTTLQTGGGERR
-20 LCCLGKI
+20 LFCLGKI

-33 TIVFVI
+33 TIVFFI

-69 DADAVDQPRN
+69 DTDAGAGDQPRN
-79 SERIKPKTKN
+79 SERIKPKPKN
-89 NDIPEKVQV
+89 NDIPETVQV
-98 NINERDKN
+98 NINEKN
-106 TVEVPEKNRNIE
+106 KNI
-118 DGVDSRISDS
+118 
-128 RISDIVQAVDKSEN
+128 
-142 NENTVDV
+142 VDV
-149 PEKNESIEEDIGSKI
+149 PEKNESIEDDSDSKI
-164 PDIDQAVDRFEM
+164 PDIVQAVDISEK
-176 IENTV
+176 IENTANV
-181 DVPEKN
+181 SDKN
-187 ENIEDDIDNENEVD
+187 ENIEDDVDNEKDVD

-207 DKKPHLFLHV
+207 GKKPHLFLHV

-224 SSLQSTL
+224 STLQSTL
-231 DKLSHLT
+231 DKLSSLT
-238 NELKDDNFYYKH
+238 HELKDDNFYYMH
-250 ITPEMGDF
+250 IAPEAGDF
-258 DCETDHWGGFHN
+258 DCETDNWGGFHN
-270 CIASDKLKS
+270 CKASDKLKS
-279 LIRKARDEGKNL
+279 LIRKTRDEGKNL

-302 VRGLRDAIDDDDWN
+302 VKGLRDAIDDDDWN

-348 VLFNDEGIPFRTE
+348 VLFNDEGVPYRTE
-361 HKHWPDHSGIN
+361 HKHWPDHGGIRVPN
-372 IPDFSTWYKEYTR
+372 FSTWYKEYTR
-385 YWKPTELV
+385 YRKPTELV
-393 DMHQSIKFYNLYN
+393 DMHRSIKFYNLYN
-406 ESFKNNVRLYNM
+406 ESFKNDVRLYNM

-425 TDFICNIIGATYA
+425 TDFICNIIGATNA
-438 CEEYKKNVEVYKK
+438 CKKYQNNLEVYEIK
-451 EEEKNSSIDL
+451 ENNSSIDL
-461 DHDII
+461 DHDIV
-466 AVHAYNQGHIDKT
+466 AVHAYEQGHIDKT
-479 LTRAGVAEAVTTY
+479 LTRTGVSEAVTTY

-498 IIPRKCDTEVTDQVR
+498 IIPRKCEPEVTDQIR
-513 NWLID
+513 NWLVD

-523 SGDRN
+523 SGDQN
-528 WAKIK
+528 WSKIK

-543 YTTKGELCD
+543 YTTKGKLCD

-572 GRERRNLVLHVGP
+572 GRERRNIVLHVGP
-585 VGAGTI
+585 VGADTI

-597 IPRHIEGL
+597 IPRHVEGL
-605 QKDNYTVVNIDVH
+605 QKDNYTVVNIDIH
-618 GDHFDCTQ
+618 GDHHFDCTQ
-626 RKSSLPDCVASP
+626 RESSLPNCVASP
-638 KLTSMISSLEETE
+638 KLKSMISSLEETE

-672 IDVTKWKLKIV
+672 IDGTKWKIKIV

-697 ENEYNNENLGPNG
+697 ENEYNYENLDPNG
-710 HLVIGQNNNSNRDK
+710 HFMIGQNNNPNRNK

-753 KIEHISMHLRDGYI
+753 KIEHISMHLRDRYI
-767 SSFDDVDFYPYNE
+767 SSFDEVNFYPYHE
-780 LADLEKD
+780 LADLEKN

-807 KNTNKVSPLSTEYTD
+807 KNTNEVSSLSTEYTD
-822 GDILAVDAYEKGLI
+822 GDILAVNAYEKGLI
-836 KKGLAR
+836 KKGLDR
-842 QHVADAIRNRL
+842 EHVADAIRNRL
-853 RSTGKK
+853 RSTGKN

-864 VSEVTKQLYDWMI
+864 VSEVTKKLYDWMI
-877 DSEKDMLGSRWS
+877 DSEKSMLGSRWS

-921 SWIDFFRSLD
+921 SWIAFFRSLN
-931 Y
+931 

>member
-7 PSGASLQTGEERR
+7 PSGTTLQTGGGERR
-20 LCCLGKI
+20 LFCLGKI

-33 TIVFVI
+33 TIVFFI

-69 DADAVDQPRN
+69 DTDAGAGDQPRN
-79 SERIKPKTKN
+79 SERIKPKPKN
-89 NDIPEKVQV
+89 NDIPETVQV
-98 NINERDKN
+98 NINEKN
-106 TVEVPEKNRNIE
+106 KNI
-118 DGVDSRISDS
+118 
-128 RISDIVQAVDKSEN
+128 
-142 NENTVDV
+142 VDV
-149 PEKNESIEEDIGSKI
+149 PEKNESIEDDSDSKI
-164 PDIDQAVDRFEM
+164 PDIVQAVDISEK
-176 IENTV
+176 IENTANV
-181 DVPEKN
+181 SDKN
-187 ENIEDDIDNENEVD
+187 ENIEDDVDNEKDVD

-207 DKKPHLFLHV
+207 GKKPHLFLHV

-224 SSLQSTL
+224 STLQSTL
-231 DKLSHLT
+231 DKLSSLT
-238 NELKDDNFYYKH
+238 HELKDDNFYYMH
-250 ITPEMGDF
+250 IAPEAGDF

-270 CIASDKLKS
+270 CKASDKLKS
-279 LIRKARDEGKNL
+279 LIRKTRDEGKNL

-302 VRGLRDAIDDDDWN
+302 VKGLRDAIDDDDWN

-348 VLFNDEGIPFRTE
+348 VLFNDEGVPYRTE
-361 HKHWPDHSGIN
+361 HKHWPDHGGIRVPN
-372 IPDFSTWYKEYTR
+372 FSTWYKEYTR

-393 DMHQSIKFYNLYN
+393 DMHRSIKFYNLYN
-406 ESFKNNVRLYNM
+406 ESFKNDVRLYNM

-425 TDFICNIIGATYA
+425 TDFICNIIGATNA
-438 CEEYKKNVEVYKK
+438 CEKYQNNLEVYEIK
-451 EEEKNSSIDL
+451 ENNSSIDL
-461 DHDII
+461 DHDIV
-466 AVHAYNQGHIDKT
+466 AVHAYEQGHIDKT
-479 LTRAGVAEAVTTY
+479 LTRTGVSEAVTTY

-498 IIPRKCDTEVTDQVR
+498 IIPRKCEPEVTDQIR
-513 NWLID
+513 NWLVD

-523 SGDRN
+523 SGDQN
-528 WAKIK
+528 WSKIK

-543 YTTKGELCD
+543 YTTKGKLCD

-572 GRERRNLVLHVGP
+572 GRERRNIVLHVGP
-585 VGAGTI
+585 VGADTI

-597 IPRHIEGL
+597 IPRHVEGL
-605 QKDNYTVVNIDVH
+605 QKDNYTVVNIDIH
-618 GDHFDCTQ
+618 GDHHFDCTQ
-626 RKSSLPDCVASP
+626 RESSLPNCVASP
-638 KLTSMISSLEETE
+638 KLKSMISSLEETE

-672 IDVTKWKLKIV
+672 IDGTKWKIKIV

-697 ENEYNNENLGPNG
+697 ENEYNYENLDPNG
-710 HLVIGQNNNSNRDK
+710 HFMIGQNNNPNRNK

-740 KWFNVFA
+740 DWFNAFS

-753 KIEHISMHLRDGYI
+753 KIEHISMHLRDRYI
-767 SSFDDVDFYPYNE
+767 SSFDEVNFYPYHE
-780 LADLEKD
+780 LADLEKN

-807 KNTNKVSPLSTEYTD
+807 KNTNEVSSLSTEYTD
-822 GDILAVDAYEKGLI
+822 GDILAVNAYEKGLI
-836 KKGLAR
+836 KKGLDR
-842 QHVADAIRNRL
+842 EHVADAIRNRL
-853 RSTGKK
+853 RSTGKN

-864 VSEVTKQLYDWMI
+864 VSEVTKKLYDWMI
-877 DSEKDMLGSRWS
+877 DSEKSMLGSRWS

-921 SWIDFFRSLD
+921 SWIAFFRSLN
-931 Y
+931 

>member
-7 PSGASLQTGEERR
+7 PSGTTLQTGGGERR
-20 LCCLGKI
+20 LFCLGKI

-33 TIVFVI
+33 TIVFFI

-69 DADAVDQPRN
+69 DTDAGAGDQPRN
-79 SERIKPKTKN
+79 SERIKPKPKN
-89 NDIPEKVQV
+89 NDIPETVQV
-98 NINERDKN
+98 NINEKN
-106 TVEVPEKNRNIE
+106 KNI
-118 DGVDSRISDS
+118 
-128 RISDIVQAVDKSEN
+128 
-142 NENTVDV
+142 VDV
-149 PEKNESIEEDIGSKI
+149 PEKNESIEDDSDSKI
-164 PDIDQAVDRFEM
+164 PDIVQAVDISEK
-176 IENTV
+176 IENTANV
-181 DVPEKN
+181 SDKN
-187 ENIEDDIDNENEVD
+187 ENIEDDVDNEKDVD

-207 DKKPHLFLHV
+207 GKKPHLFLHV

-224 SSLQSTL
+224 STLQSTL
-231 DKLSHLT
+231 DKLSSLT
-238 NELKDDNFYYKH
+238 HELKDDNFYYMH
-250 ITPEMGDF
+250 IAPEAGDF

-270 CIASDKLKS
+270 CKASDKLKS
-279 LIRKARDEGKNL
+279 LIRKTRDEGKNL

-302 VRGLRDAIDDDDWN
+302 VKGLRDAIDDDDWN

-348 VLFNDEGIPFRTE
+348 VLFNDEGVPYRTE
-361 HKHWPDHSGIN
+361 HKHWPDHGGIRVPN
-372 IPDFSTWYKEYTR
+372 FSTWYKEYTR

-393 DMHQSIKFYNLYN
+393 DMHRSIKFYNLYN
-406 ESFKNNVRLYNM
+406 ESFKNDVRLYNM

-425 TDFICNIIGATYA
+425 TDFICNIIGATNA
-438 CEEYKKNVEVYKK
+438 CEKYQNNLEVYEIK
-451 EEEKNSSIDL
+451 ENNSSIDL
-461 DHDII
+461 DHDIV
-466 AVHAYNQGHIDKT
+466 AVHAYEQGHIDKT
-479 LTRAGVAEAVTTY
+479 LTRTGVSEAVTTY

-498 IIPRKCDTEVTDQVR
+498 IIPRKCEPEVTDQIR
-513 NWLID
+513 NWLVD

-523 SGDRN
+523 SGDQN
-528 WAKIK
+528 WSKIK

-543 YTTKGELCD
+543 YTTKGKLCD

-572 GRERRNLVLHVGP
+572 GRERRNIVLHVGP
-585 VGAGTI
+585 VGADTI

-597 IPRHIEGL
+597 IPRHVEGL
-605 QKDNYTVVNIDVH
+605 QKDNYTVVNIDIH
-618 GDHFDCTQ
+618 GDHHFDCSQ
-626 RKSSLPDCVASP
+626 RESSLPNCVASP
-638 KLTSMISSLEETE
+638 KLKSMISSLEETE

-672 IDVTKWKLKIV
+672 IDGTKWKIKIV

-697 ENEYNNENLGPNG
+697 ENEYNYENLDPNG
-710 HLVIGQNNNSNRDK
+710 HFMIGQNNNPNRIK

-740 KWFNVFA
+740 DWFNAFS

-753 KIEHISMHLRDGYI
+753 KIEHISMHLRDRYI
-767 SSFDDVDFYPYNE
+767 SSFDEVNFYPYHE
-780 LADLEKD
+780 LADLEKN

-807 KNTNKVSPLSTEYTD
+807 KNTNDVSSLSTEYTD
-822 GDILAVDAYEKGLI
+822 GDILAVNAYEKGLI
-836 KKGLAR
+836 KKGLDR
-842 QHVADAIRNRL
+842 EHVADAIRNRL
-853 RSTGKK
+853 RSTGKN

-864 VSEVTKQLYDWMI
+864 VSEVTKKLYDWMI
-877 DSEKDMLGSRWS
+877 DSEKSMLGSRWS

-921 SWIDFFRSLD
+921 SWIAFFRSLN
-931 Y
+931 